1 LSYLHVILT
10 LQIKVLYRIE
20 MQASWE
26 GEIAIGP
33 VIFVWAKEFTYISK
47 RSDFYKFLF
56 TSF

>member
-1 LSYLHVILT
+1 
-10 LQIKVLYRIE
+10 

-47 RSDFYKFLF
+47 RIKGREIFGRRMWRFNRKKKRSRGY
-56 TSF
+56 SY

>member
-1 LSYLHVILT
+1 
-10 LQIKVLYRIE
+10 